1 MKDNGHKVNNGRSL
15 WAERKEK
22 KKKKITMRIVKL
34 ESGFPEK
41 LSFEILKTTLDKTL
55 L

>member
-1 MKDNGHKVNNGRSL
+1 MVIKSIMGDSYVT
-15 WAERKEK
+15 ERKEKK

-34 ESGFPEK
+34 ESSFPEK
-41 LSFEILKTTLDKTL
+41 LSLEILKTRLDKTL